1 MSPIARLRS
10 VAMMRGFGPV
20 RTLDASSRN
29 VTSRTQW
36 TLFSIVQWPRTYP
49 AMRAGDASR
58 ASRLVTMKTAIADF
72 SCLRTQR
79 FPFLT
84 RTVRVTYLS
93 ISATWRACGNR
104 FAMCAGASVAFLLRR
119 VLHGD
124 GGPVQGVE
132 LVPQRRG
139 IQLDSERVVR
149 QELLADDP
157 GVGLHGVAGRSEERR
172 VGK

>member
-1 MSPIARLRS
+1 
-10 VAMMRGFGPV
+10 VAVLWSGLVWCGVLVLQAEEGEGVEAGAVPAV
-20 RTLDASSRN
+20 GVAGGGVVAVAGAVEDAGDGAGDGGEQAGGLPGAEPGG
-29 VTSRTQW
+29 VFAEGDAAPGERTQW

-49 AMRAGDASR
+49 AMWAGDASR

-104 FAMCAGASVAFLLRR
+104 FTRACA
-119 VLHGD
+119 
-124 GGPVQGVE
+124 
-132 LVPQRRG
+132 RG
-139 IQLDSERVVR
+139 R
-149 QELLADDP
+149 P
-157 GVGLHGVAGRSEERR
+157 
-172 VGK
+172 